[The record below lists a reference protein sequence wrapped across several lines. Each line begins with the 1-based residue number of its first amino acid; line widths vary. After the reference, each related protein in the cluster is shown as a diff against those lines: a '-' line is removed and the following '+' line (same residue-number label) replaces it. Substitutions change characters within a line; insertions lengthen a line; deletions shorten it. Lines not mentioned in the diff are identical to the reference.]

1 MSSGTWCWGARDRVK
16 EWWVSGQNFREMEKE
31 HWATSQETL
40 VLGFPAVTWWPFSS
54 SGSTVGKDS
63 VCHRSGVEKSE
74 GQYYGNE
81 QCILEGATFPS
92 FTCESLTGAN
102 RALLSRS
109 LNVHACV
116 RVC

>member
-1 MSSGTWCWGARDRVK
+1 M
-16 EWWVSGQNFREMEKE
+16 SGQNFREMEKE

-54 SGSTVGKDS
+54 SGSAVGKDS